1 MLKSL
6 LSKGL
11 VVPHMCENC
20 YSIYTSVKQRH
31 YYYRQNKR
39 INLSIF
45 VTKNQEKLFSPY
57 RPEPLRGNL
66 LQ

>member
-11 VVPHMCENC
+11 AVLHRCENR